1 MIIDIYILS
10 VVLLTFANG
19 FIHFYFAV
27 KIRQKYPNESN
38 FINSVVISILWI
50 VAGVLYPFFFPID
63 NQFSRFYHMLGAQI
77 ICIYSYAVVL
87 FLFVVQYIFR
97 VWRHP
102 GIKEERTIE
111 NFLKKFNER
120 NEKKK
125 LDLKDKSHSIST
137 DINRKLFHLIP
148 PGVIIIL
155 WEFAT
160 HFWGNVFNQDVIWG
174 ITDVEYGV
182 WLIMTIGFTAIMV
195 FGVLDYI
202 RLSFI
207 FEKHSAYHLMPKNLT
222 GIFLKTL
229 KRDEIYE
236 LSATAALTLS
246 FVPIFFF
253 PISIFAAAALIASI
267 GDGAASLIGIRFGKR
282 HFPKN
287 SKKTII
293 GYEAGFL
300 GSFVTAIV
308 VYCIFEPTMPFLKI
322 TILSLGGAL
331 VFLIVDLLNLKIND
345 NILNPIFCG
354 LFMALLYY
362 AI

>member
-1 MIIDIYILS
+1 MVLDIYILS

-27 KIRQKYPNESN
+27 KIKHKYPNESN
-38 FINSVVISILWI
+38 FLNSIVISLLWF

-63 NQFSRFYHMLGAQI
+63 DQFRRFYYALGAEI

-87 FLFVVQYIFR
+87 FIFVVQYIFR

-102 GIKEERTIE
+102 EVKEQRTIE

-125 LDLKDKSHSIST
+125 LDLNEKSHSIST

-155 WEFAT
+155 WEFAIY
-160 HFWGNVFNQDVIWG
+160 FWADVFKQDVIWG
-174 ITDVEYGV
+174 ITKEEYGV
-182 WLIMTIGFTAIMV
+182 WLIMTIGFTAVMV

-202 RLSFI
+202 RLSFM
-207 FEKHSAYHLMPKNLT
+207 FEKHSVYHLMPKNLT

-236 LSATAALTLS
+236 LSATAALTLA

-253 PISIFAAAALIASI
+253 PISVFAAAALIASI

-282 HFPKN
+282 HFPKK

-293 GYEAGFL
+293 GYIAGFL
-300 GSFVTAIV
+300 GSLITALII
-308 VYCIFEPTMPFLKI
+308 YCIFEPSMAFLKI
-322 TILSLGGAL
+322 LILSFSGAL

-354 LFMALLYY
+354 LVMGLLYY
-362 AI
+362 II